1 MKKIPVGIILFALAC
16 AAPGAAERQKVAN
29 AEIEKLLAAGM
40 GDEVIL
46 NVIAGGEP
54 DFDTSVDALI
64 TLKQKGASP
73 AVLAA
78 VTNRHPAALPSTA
91 IPVTTAVT
99 GESTAPAEA
108 INLADVILID
118 GEQHTTM
125 VYSTPDRKAAGM
137 IWSALAEVN
146 ITRGYWVLQGAR
158 AKLRIRNHNLSF
170 FALAPRNA
178 RPEESINLVLWAARP
193 NGTREVMVSRP
204 KGISDSM
211 TTSAQMEFP
220 KQRMVAL
227 EFAKTKEQLPPA
239 GDRDDMT
246 RYEARLVTLLVSG
259 EYSLQVGG
267 RVYDFGVDP

>member
-1 MKKIPVGIILFALAC
+1 MKKIAVGIVLFALAC
-16 AAPGAAERQKVAN
+16 SALDAAERQKVAN

-46 NVIAGGEP
+46 NVIVGGEP

-78 VTNRHPAALPSTA
+78 ITIRHPSALPAPATPA
-91 IPVTTAVT
+91 IA
-99 GESTAPAEA
+99 ESTAPAEA

-118 GEQHTTM
+118 GDQHTTM

-146 ITRGYWVLQGAR
+146 ITRGYWVLQGAK
-158 AKLRIRNHNLSF
+158 AKLRIRNHNPSF
-170 FALAPRNA
+170 FALAPRNG
-178 RPEESINLVLWAARP
+178 RSEESINLVLWAARP
-193 NGTREVMVSRP
+193 NGTREIMVSHP

-220 KQRMVAL
+220 KQRMVTL
-227 EFAKTKEQLPPA
+227 EFAKTKDQPPRVA
-239 GDRDDMT
+239 DGNDMT
-246 RYEARLVTLLVSG
+246 RYEVRLVTLLVSG
-259 EYSLQVGG
+259 ECSFQVGG